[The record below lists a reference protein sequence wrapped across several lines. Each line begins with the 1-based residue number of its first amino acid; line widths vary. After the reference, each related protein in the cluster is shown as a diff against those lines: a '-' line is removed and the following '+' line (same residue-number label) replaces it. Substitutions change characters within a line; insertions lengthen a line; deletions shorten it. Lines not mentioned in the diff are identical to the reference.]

1 MQALHINGNDLTLE
15 AVREVAQPDVRRPVL
30 LDPDAREAVNR
41 ARAVVDTLVANN
53 RISYAITTGVG
64 KLSDVHIVGDQVREL
79 QINLVRSHAVGVGE
93 PLSIPDTRAMML
105 LRANSLAKGN
115 SGIRGI
121 SIDTICEM
129 LNRGVTPMV
138 PSQGSVGAS
147 GDLAPLAHLALA
159 LIGEGECLDEKGGRI
174 PSAEALKRAQIKPLV
189 LEAKE
194 AVSLINGTQA
204 MLAIGILMVLAAET
218 LVDTADVIGA
228 MACDALKGTN
238 VAFDERIQKARPH
251 AGQIR
256 TAANLRRLLEQSQI
270 RDSHR
275 DCGRVQDAYSLR
287 CIPQVHGA
295 VRDTLA
301 HCRSVF
307 ETETNSAVDNPLVF
321 VKNPK
326 AMDGE
331 GDVLSGGNF
340 HGEPLAFA
348 LDFLAIALS
357 ALAGI
362 SERRLERMVNPALS
376 EGLPPFLAPGAGMNS
391 GFMMPQVTAAAL
403 VSENKVLS
411 HPASVD
417 SITTSGNKEDFV
429 SMGMTAASKLKRVV
443 ENTRN
448 TLAIEAMA
456 AAQAIDF
463 LAPLKTS
470 KPLQQ
475 AHAAIR
481 AVCATMEKDRVMYR
495 GFRTHCEFDCERQAG
510 RRSALNILTKIC
522 PLEICHHDHELAE
535 GKGPATRFSPTPR
548 CLMRSRRERIA
559 VYSHPL
565 SALDSPRFNA
575 SPPRGAPELSA
586 FSP

>member
-1 MQALHINGNDLTLE
+1 LQALHINGNDLTLE
-15 AVREVAQPDVRRPVL
+15 AVREVARVGDRRPVL

-41 ARAVVDTLVANN
+41 ARAVVDSLVAANK
-53 RISYAITTGVG
+53 ISYAITTGVG

-79 QINLVRSHAVGVGE
+79 QVNLVRSHAVGVGE
-93 PLSIPDTRAMML
+93 PLAVPDVRAMML
-105 LRANSLAKGN
+105 LRANSLSKGH
-115 SGIRGI
+115 SGVRAIT
-121 SIDTICEM
+121 IDTICEM

-159 LIGEGECLDEKGGRI
+159 LIGEGECFDETGKRM
-174 PSAEALKRAQIKPLV
+174 PSAQALKGAQIKPLV

-204 MLAIGILMVLAAET
+204 MLAIGTLMLLDAEI
-218 LVDTADVIGA
+218 LVDTADVLGA
-228 MACDALKGTN
+228 MTCDALKGTN
-238 VAFDERIQKARPH
+238 VAFDERIQKARAH
-251 AGQIR
+251 AGQIK
-256 TAANLRRLLEQSQI
+256 TAANLRRLLEQSEI
-270 RDSHR
+270 RESHR

-295 VRDTLA
+295 VRDTIA
-301 HCRSVF
+301 HCRAVF

-321 VKNPK
+321 VKNQK
-326 AMDGE
+326 AKDGE

-403 VSENKVLS
+403 VSENKVLA

-417 SITTSGNKEDFV
+417 SITTSGNKEDYV
-429 SMGMTAASKLKRVV
+429 SMGMTAANKLKRVV

-456 AAQAIDF
+456 SAQALDF

-470 KPLQQ
+470 KPLQR
-475 AHAAIR
+475 AHAEIR
-481 AVCATMEKDRVMYR
+481 TVCATMDKDRVMYQD
-495 GFRTHCEFDCERQAG
+495 FA
-510 RRSALNILTKIC
+510 
-522 PLEICHHDHELAE
+522 
-535 GKGPATRFSPTPR
+535 
-548 CLMRSRRERIA
+548 RIA
-559 VYSHPL
+559 QL
-565 SALDSPRFNA
+565 IA
-575 SPPRGAPELSA
+575 SGKLAQILQ
-586 FSP
+586 

>member
-1 MQALHINGNDLTLE
+1 LHINGNDLTLE
-15 AVREVAQPDVRRPVL
+15 AVREVADLSARRPVL
-30 LDPDAREAVNR
+30 LDPDAREAVDR
-41 ARAVVDTLVANN
+41 ARTVVDTLVANN
-53 RISYAITTGVG
+53 KLSYAITTGVG
-64 KLSDVHIVGDQVREL
+64 KLSDVRIAGEQIREL
-79 QINLVRSHAVGVGE
+79 QVNLVRSHAVGVGE
-93 PLSIPDTRAMML
+93 PLAISETRAMML
-105 LRANSLAKGN
+105 LRANSLSKGH
-115 SGIRGI
+115 SGVRAVI
-121 SIDTICEM
+121 IDTICEL
-129 LNRGVTPMV
+129 LNRGVTPFV

-159 LIGEGECLDEKGGRI
+159 LIGEGECFDDKGSRI
-174 PSAEALKRAQIKPLV
+174 SSAEALKRAQIKPLV

-204 MLAIGILMVLAAET
+204 MLAVGTLSLLAAET
-218 LVDTADVIGA
+218 LVDSADVIGA
-228 MACDALKGTN
+228 MACDALKGTD
-238 VAFDERIQKARPH
+238 VAYDERIHKARPH
-251 AGQIR
+251 AGQSR
-256 TAANLRRLLEQSQI
+256 SAANLRRLLEGSQI

-295 VRDTLA
+295 VRDTFA
-301 HCRSVF
+301 HCRNVF
-307 ETETNSAVDNPLVF
+307 ETEMNSAVDNPLVF

-326 AMDGE
+326 LADGE

-362 SERRLERMVNPALS
+362 SERRLERLVNPALS
-376 EGLPPFLAPGAGMNS
+376 EGLPPFLAPGAGLNS

-403 VSENKVLS
+403 VSENKVLA

-417 SITTSGNKEDFV
+417 SITTSGNKEDYV
-429 SMGMTAASKLKRVV
+429 SMGMTAAIKLKKIV

-470 KPLQQ
+470 KPLQH

-481 AVCATMEKDRVMYR
+481 AVCATMDRDRVMYQD
-495 GFRTHCEFDCERQAG
+495 FA
-510 RRSALNILTKIC
+510 
-522 PLEICHHDHELAE
+522 
-535 GKGPATRFSPTPR
+535 
-548 CLMRSRRERIA
+548 RIA
-559 VYSHPL
+559 DVI
-565 SALDSPRFNA
+565 AAGKVAEAVR
-575 SPPRGAPELSA
+575 
-586 FSP
+586 

>member
-1 MQALHINGNDLTLE
+1 LKALHINGNDLTLE
-15 AVREVAQPDVRRPVL
+15 AVREVADLNARRPVL
-30 LDPDAREAVNR
+30 LDPDAREAVDR
-41 ARAVVDTLVANN
+41 ARAVVDTLVAHNK
-53 RISYAITTGVG
+53 ISYAITTGVG
-64 KLSDVHIVGDQVREL
+64 KLSDVRIVGEQIREL
-79 QINLVRSHAVGVGE
+79 QVNLVRSHAVGVGE
-93 PLSIPDTRAMML
+93 PLAIIETRAMML
-105 LRANSLAKGN
+105 LRANSLSKGH
-115 SGIRGI
+115 SGVRAVT
-121 SIDTICEM
+121 IDTICEM
-129 LNRGVTPMV
+129 LNRGVTPFV

-159 LIGEGECLDEKGGRI
+159 LIGEGECVDDKGARI
-174 PSAEALKRAQIKPLV
+174 SSAEALKRAQIKPLV

-204 MLAIGILMVLAAET
+204 MLAVGTLSLLAAET

-228 MACDALKGTN
+228 MACDALKGTD
-238 VAFDERIQKARPH
+238 AAYDERIHKARPH
-251 AGQIR
+251 AGQTK
-256 TAANLRRLLEQSQI
+256 TAANLRRLLEGSQI
-270 RDSHR
+270 RESHR

-301 HCRSVF
+301 HCRAIF
-307 ETETNSAVDNPLVF
+307 ETEANSAVDNPLVF
-321 VKNPK
+321 VKDNKPAK
-326 AMDGE
+326 GE
-331 GDVLSGGNF
+331 GDVISGGNF

-362 SERRLERMVNPALS
+362 SERRLERLVNPALS
-376 EGLPPFLAPGAGMNS
+376 EGLPPFLAPGAGLNS

-417 SITTSGNKEDFV
+417 SITTSGNKEDYV
-429 SMGMTAASKLKRVV
+429 SMGMTAAIKLKKVV

-448 TLAIEAMA
+448 ALAIEAMA

-470 KPLQQ
+470 KPLQH

-481 AVCATMEKDRVMYR
+481 VVCATMDKDRVMYQDFAR
-495 GFRTHCEFDCERQAG
+495 IAEVIAAG
-510 RRSALNILTKIC
+510 K
-522 PLEICHHDHELAE
+522 LAE
-535 GKGPATRFSPTPR
+535 
-548 CLMRSRRERIA
+548 A
-559 VYSHPL
+559 VQ
-565 SALDSPRFNA
+565 
-575 SPPRGAPELSA
+575 
-586 FSP
+586 